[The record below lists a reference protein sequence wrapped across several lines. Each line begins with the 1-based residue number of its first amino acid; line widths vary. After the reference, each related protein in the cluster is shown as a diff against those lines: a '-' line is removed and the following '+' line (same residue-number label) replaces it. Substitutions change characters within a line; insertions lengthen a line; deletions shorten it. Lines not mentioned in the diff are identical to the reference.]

1 MFYRGGIFMSE
12 NCRRLET
19 IMVQGSREKEDIK
32 GAISTPIYQSATFKH
47 HGLNESTGYDYSR
60 SENPTREELENT
72 IAKLEGGKAGFA
84 FSTGMAAIDAVI
96 RLFIPK
102 DHIIVSEDLY
112 GGTYRLFEEIYRRYG
127 IETTY
132 VDTTDIKKV
141 EESIKKNTKAIFIET
156 PSNPM
161 MRITDISKITSLAK
175 AFKILTI
182 VDNTFLS
189 PYFQRPLLLGAD
201 IVIHS
206 GTKFLGGH
214 NDTLAGI
221 IVANKFIEE
230 IKFMQVSTGAVLSPF
245 DSWLILRGI
254 KTLAIRLEKQQKNA
268 IKISKWLSECK
279 RVKKVYYPGLKAH
292 KGYDISVKQTTGF
305 GSMISFE
312 VNEREIIEKSLKKF
326 QTIYFAESLG
336 GVESLITYPYIQ
348 THASIPEDIRNR
360 IGIKDTLLRLSVGIE
375 NVKDLIEDLDRS
387 LNL

>member
-1 MFYRGGIFMSE
+1 ME
-12 NCRRLET
+12 DCRRQET
-19 IMVQGSREKEDIK
+19 IMVQGSRNNEDIK
-32 GAISTPIYQSATFKH
+32 GAVSTPIYQSATFKH
-47 HGLNESTGYDYSR
+47 KGLNKSTGYDYSR

-84 FSTGMAAIDAVI
+84 FSTGMSAIDAVI
-96 RLFIPK
+96 RVFLPN

-112 GGTYRLFEEIYRRYG
+112 GGTYRLFEQIYKRYG

-132 VDTTDIKKV
+132 VDTTDLSKV
-141 EESIKKNTKAIFIET
+141 SAAINKRTKAIFIET

-161 MRITDISKITSLAK
+161 MRVTDISKIADVARNLS
-175 AFKILTI
+175 ILTI

-189 PYFQRPLLLGAD
+189 PYFQKPLSLGAD

-221 IVANKFIEE
+221 VVANKLIEE
-230 IKFMQVSTGAVLSPF
+230 IRFNQVSTGAVLSPF

-254 KTLAIRLEKQQKNA
+254 KTLSIRLEKQQKNA
-268 IKISKWLSECK
+268 IKIARWLNRCK
-279 RVKKVYYPGLKAH
+279 AVNKVYYPGLETH
-292 KGYDISVKQTTGF
+292 EGYDTSIKQTTGF
-305 GSMISFE
+305 GAMISFE
-312 VNEREIIEKSLKKF
+312 VNKKDNIGEILERL
-326 QTIYFAESLG
+326 QVIYFAESLG
-336 GVESLITYPYIQ
+336 GVESLITYPYTQ

-360 IGIKDTLLRLSVGIE
+360 IGLNDKLLRLSVGIE